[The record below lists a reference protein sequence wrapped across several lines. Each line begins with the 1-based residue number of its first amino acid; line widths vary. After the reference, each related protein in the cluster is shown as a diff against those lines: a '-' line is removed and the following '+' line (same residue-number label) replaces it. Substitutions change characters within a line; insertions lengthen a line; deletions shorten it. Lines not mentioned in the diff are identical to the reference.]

1 MMICITVFH
10 PIITCRQTIK
20 RSYYMP
26 TQHCLFVAAVTVIIM
41 LALSQMCKSHSPST
55 RKIEILAMAM
65 RRGIFC
71 SGLCTFLRV
80 VMAELRPLKP
90 PTIKICNLKANIS
103 RQFTAY
109 FSIYKVGINQFVIYS
124 AKLMYVICG
133 SPKLMYVICGSPLE
147 VKAKG

>member
-20 RSYYMP
+20 RSYMP

-55 RKIEILAMAM
+55 RKSEIQAMAM
-65 RRGIFC
+65 GRGIFC

-80 VMAELRPLKP
+80 VMAELQPLKP
-90 PTIKICNLKANIS
+90 PTINRPTKNKILP
-103 RQFTAY
+103 
-109 FSIYKVGINQFVIYS
+109 G
-124 AKLMYVICG
+124 KLTLADMVAAIFQLR
-133 SPKLMYVICGSPLE
+133 K
-147 VKAKG
+147 

>member
-55 RKIEILAMAM
+55 RKSEIQAMAM
-65 RRGIFC
+65 GRGIFC
-71 SGLCTFLRV
+71 SGLFTFLRV
-80 VMAELRPLKP
+80 VMAELRPLKQ
-90 PTIKICNLKANIS
+90 PTINRPTKNKILL
-103 RQFTAY
+103 
-109 FSIYKVGINQFVIYS
+109 G
-124 AKLMYVICG
+124 KLTTIVLCRASEASCKKFGNCG
-133 SPKLMYVICGSPLE
+133 
-147 VKAKG
+147 

>member
-65 RRGIFC
+65 MRGI

-80 VMAELRPLKP
+80 VMAELRPLKQ
-90 PTIKICNLKANIS
+90 PTINRPTKNKILL
-103 RQFTAY
+103 
-109 FSIYKVGINQFVIYS
+109 G
-124 AKLMYVICG
+124 KLTTIVLCRASEASCKKFGNCG
-133 SPKLMYVICGSPLE
+133 
-147 VKAKG
+147 